1 MLIPG
6 AERNAGLLGLM
17 AETIDVL
24 ANLPAG
30 DPAFMMPA
38 GFQIQYA
45 AMITDEQA
53 THRLGAI
60 RCLASDS
67 LCTILCLVRR
77 KYPPPFKLVWL
88 DESQDRVIKSARER
102 F

>member
-1 MLIPG
+1 
-6 AERNAGLLGLM
+6 M

-45 AMITDEQA
+45 ARIADEQA
-53 THRLGAI
+53 AHR
-60 RCLASDS
+60 
-67 LCTILCLVRR
+67 
-77 KYPPPFKLVWL
+77 
-88 DESQDRVIKSARER
+88 
-102 F
+102 

>member
-30 DPAFMMPA
+30 DPAFMMSA

-45 AMITDEQA
+45 ARITDEQA
-53 THRLGAI
+53 THR
-60 RCLASDS
+60 
-67 LCTILCLVRR
+67 
-77 KYPPPFKLVWL
+77 
-88 DESQDRVIKSARER
+88 
-102 F
+102 